1 MPETIVNDANAQH
14 EFDGEPLESYTNGA
28 SVQQVPTRNGFG
40 EGLIEA
46 GNRNK
51 NVLAICADLAESTR
65 MEGFKKAHPDQYLEI
80 GVAEQMLVAMAGG
93 LAAAGK
99 VPWIASY
106 AMFNPGR
113 SWEQVRT
120 IMALNDTNVKI
131 AGAHAGVSVGPD
143 GATHQAIE
151 DIAIMRVIP
160 HMTVVVPC
168 DSVQTKKAT
177 IALSEYIG
185 PVYLRFGRE
194 KSPVITK
201 ESLPFEIGKAQIF
214 REGTDV
220 AIVACGILVYNA
232 LIAAEELAK
241 EDGIQCRVVNNHT
254 IKPMDEAAIVAAAT
268 DCGAVVTVEE
278 HQKHAGMGSRV
289 AEILAQHKP
298 VPIEFIGVEDRFGQS
313 GDPYELIEYYGMGS
327 ASIKEAARKAY
338 ARKT

>member
-1 MPETIVNDANAQH
+1 MSSAQTLDNAARSMALV
-14 EFDGEPLESYTNGA
+14 DYRNAGELKSL
-28 SVQQVPTRNGFG
+28 PTRNGFG

-51 NVLAICADLAESTR
+51 DVLAICADLAESTR
-65 MEGFKKAHPDQYLEI
+65 MEGFKKAHPAQYIEI

-120 IMALNDTNVKI
+120 IMALNETNVKI

-168 DSVQTKKAT
+168 DAVQTKQAT
-177 IALSEYIG
+177 LALSERFG
-185 PVYLRFGRE
+185 PVYLRFARE
-194 KSPVITK
+194 KSPIVTTD
-201 ESLPFEIGKAQIF
+201 STPFEVGKAQTF
-214 REGTDV
+214 REGDDV

-232 LIAAEELAK
+232 LIAADELAR
-241 EDGIQCRVVNNHT
+241 EDGIDARVVNNHT
-254 IKPMDEAAIVAAAT
+254 IKPLDEAAVVAAARA
-268 DCGAVVTVEE
+268 CGAVVTVEE
-278 HQKHAGMGSRV
+278 HQVHGGMGSAV
-289 AEILAQHKP
+289 AETLAAKAP
-298 VPIEFIGVEDRFGQS
+298 VPIEFIGVQDQFGQS
-313 GDPYELIEYYGMGS
+313 GDPAELIEHYGMGTS
-327 ASIKEAARKAY
+327 AIKAAVRRAY
-338 ARKT
+338 ARKRE